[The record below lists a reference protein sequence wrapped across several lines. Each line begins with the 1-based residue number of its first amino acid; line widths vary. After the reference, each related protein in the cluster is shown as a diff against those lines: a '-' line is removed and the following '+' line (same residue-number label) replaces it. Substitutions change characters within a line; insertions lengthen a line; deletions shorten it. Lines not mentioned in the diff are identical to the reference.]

1 MYHDNA
7 VALQDWNTIDKTQ
20 NTKQSI
26 NPVYKDEMRNVDGK
40 GLSICKILL
49 VKIVAFFM
57 GHQKQLVEAAR

>member
-40 GLSICKILL
+40 GLS
-49 VKIVAFFM
+49 FF
-57 GHQKQLVEAAR
+57 